1 MIKSLFFRTWLV
13 LAAVLLPANLSAQEI
28 MEPVDSVWADTV
40 AVADNDVDEV
50 IEVVDSIYIGE
61 DDLIVDSILTD
72 SGELV
77 ADTFKLSDLEK
88 WKRSIP
94 QYDFKEYEWVDI
106 CYNPKYAIVSKGG
119 KKGIYDMILHKNVT
133 TWGSR
138 SRH

>member
-1 MIKSLFFRTWLV
+1 MV

-28 MEPVDSVWADTV
+28 MEPVDSVRADTV

-88 WKRSIP
+88 RKRSIP
-94 QYDFKEYEWVDI
+94 QYDFKNTSGWI
-106 CYNPKYAIVSKGG
+106 YAIIRNTPSYPRAVRKES
-119 KKGIYDMILHKNVT
+119 MT
-133 TWGSR
+133 
-138 SRH
+138 

>member
-1 MIKSLFFRTWLV
+1 MV

-40 AVADNDVDEV
+40 AIDNNDVDEV

-88 WKRSIP
+88 WSSKRELLTECRRK
-94 QYDFKEYEWVDI
+94 QQTAK
-106 CYNPKYAIVSKGG
+106 SKF
-119 KKGIYDMILHKNVT
+119 
-133 TWGSR
+133 SR
-138 SRH
+138 RPDRKSVV